1 MKLSDYEFN
10 ANIST
15 LINGKPNT
23 GEDYRIIQKS
33 DVLTFVVNKY
43 VYKEFV
49 GTSQP
54 FDSKLEAWNYLCKYE
69 EGKIS

>member
-15 LINGKPNT
+15 FINGDPVT
-23 GEDYRIIQKS
+23 HSRVIRKS
-33 DVLTFVVNKY
+33 DVLIFVVNKY
-43 VYKEFV
+43 MYKEFV

-54 FDSKLEAWNYLCKYE
+54 FDSKLKAWDYLCAYE
-69 EGKIS
+69 EGKI